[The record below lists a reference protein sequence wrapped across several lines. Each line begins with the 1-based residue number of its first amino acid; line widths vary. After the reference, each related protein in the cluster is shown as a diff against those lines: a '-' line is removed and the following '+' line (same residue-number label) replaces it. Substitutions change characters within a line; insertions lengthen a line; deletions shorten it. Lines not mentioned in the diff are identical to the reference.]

1 MAWVFGG
8 DQKKEQGQG
17 KGGWV
22 FDGAGRSGDSRS
34 LEERIRE
41 RQEEEERQEEQ
52 RLEKQRQEE
61 QRKAEERREQETPA
75 ASFGT
80 DAQAEDGEQREP
92 YAPSRELQQL
102 MQDPSAGLSAFG
114 AASADISDSRT
125 VKAKEEYERVANVES
140 LGSGYDREAMQ
151 KAQQQAEAQRQTD
164 EILAAARKKEEEEI
178 TRAISQ
184 LPEQQQVELYLDP
197 NYTLTD
203 SDKVHALELIESYR
217 NQGLDESKSTAEQLQ
232 ALQKKAKGSALGYIL
247 EKTAAGVG
255 ITLEG
260 MQNYIVDTVQKI
272 PGWIRDAGEFAKTEE
287 QLQQALNSGLDI
299 GTQEGSA
306 EMSRI
311 IDEGLSQS
319 GFNEEFED
327 PLEER
332 MSALDD
338 LKSHTR
344 GEQAALVDSRYNNP
358 AGGVKLAGEV
368 GGAIGALLPGL
379 LLNMFTGGGGMAV
392 MFASAAGNAIDE
404 AKSEGADDTTAYIY
418 GLLSGATE
426 VATEKVTGGIPGLGV
441 GGGDDLV
448 RGMLKKAAAS
458 PATQQVVM
466 KAADILGE
474 GVEEYLSEVVGAYL
488 EKLYKEDDR
497 GAWQTFVETQPDALA
512 SFLLGSLTS
521 GVMNVGEIPGIIGN
535 VNTERA
541 LQSGEPVTVRQA
553 QNYENLVNDLYKPGT
568 QEWQQAMDRA
578 LENASPATRAG
589 MRQLAMDQYNAQ
601 AAPDQLGSE
610 EWYRMQMQQY
620 RDGLVS
626 PLPVAQRNAETPQGA
641 MSLPIVGT
649 EDIGQEIKAQ
659 EEKSVTTADG
669 NQSTI
674 TEIKKKVSEYVNKVI
689 QKKGALDKTEIKM
702 PIWKVPENIIQRV
715 NESSQG
721 RLNLEG
727 RHFVFNA
734 YEIWHEYKQHSGK
747 ERAASQGQIPLTAE
761 SIVDVLDVLSDPD
774 YVEFRQMPNNKNL
787 NTYSFILAKK
797 IDGHM
802 VVTETTGGAKSK
814 EVTTKAIWNFTNEMW
829 NKYLESGLSLS
840 DFIDKTAGKK
850 KTGGISAT
858 IDAPERT
865 PLHTPEASS
874 HTITPVLNDSLSQ
887 GETKINEGA
896 SQSGEVEQPVP
907 LPVAQ
912 QTAETPQRTIPLP
925 IAGEELGGG
934 TSIQGDASRQ
944 ARQRAIET
952 GTASEELLGYTERM
966 VRRSGRRLEYVFE
979 PDSPVGGSVDDTKIT
994 INLANPDYAF
1004 NTAVH
1009 EVGHTMKSGNSRQ
1022 WASFEQAMLRLADSS
1037 PEMEAIARGVADAYI
1052 GENSRGLRSMQ
1063 AEDGSLNEAA
1073 LAEEISLK
1081 LAEEIVKDPARITQ
1095 AVEQDRGM
1103 IQRLLDFV
1111 RGLKNQA
1118 MIRFG
1123 KNESAMLDEAER
1135 TLVNLLR
1142 GQAGSVPAERYE
1154 IQSRL
1159 SDTVGL
1165 AQDLTYESL
1174 VAKPDMKVTQIDDSK
1189 TYKGTKEER
1198 RQVLQNAKN
1207 NAAAV
1212 GKQNS
1217 DGSISVYAADLGEN
1231 VILSTRGL
1239 IHGLDRRL
1247 NENAA
1252 VTERAGEILQN
1263 AILINKLVPKD
1274 PDLKDCFVMLGA
1286 AQNQGGDL
1294 SLVEFVIKQ
1303 HSNELR
1309 QVNVLYSLNN
1319 KKGDPAARSA
1329 WGLESPTTGPTIS
1342 IADLLDIASETFP
1355 DILPESV
1362 LRQYGFDTRPE
1373 GAQSKYVL
1381 FGLNTTPNTESNL
1394 PWREYARQ
1402 RYADLQSR
1410 MGGAQTAAIPL
1421 PVAQQTA
1428 ETPQGAMP
1436 LPIAGEQTAKSR
1448 QYQTR
1453 AENRFVNEI
1462 GEALS
1467 VPGTARRGVLKPA
1480 AQQLTQEIRETGRVN
1495 AETANAVFDEVYRQG
1510 RIVLDEV
1517 YNQYKDLKAELRREP
1532 ITLAQVDR
1540 NSQTYQ
1546 EFRQS
1551 NFGVLNLV
1559 NEGGVPVDV
1568 KYQDLAERWP
1578 ELFPA
1583 DVTNPADQLEKMA
1596 EVARSIVKTEADLD
1610 TYYGDDPFWR
1620 DAARESFDRSLEK
1633 LQDEM
1638 GVVTRYDAEQAQ
1650 KQRAKRTSAPP
1661 SVEQMQ
1667 AVYRTAQQLQKK
1679 ADRVVR
1685 NTLLTDS
1692 DNKTVE
1698 GLLRGKISPEQVVG
1712 ANSRDILRVYEAKK
1726 AVRDV
1731 MEPIRQYKADRHEE
1745 RLSTAQEFIENS
1757 VKWKDK
1763 KIGYAYNTET
1773 MERNLRD
1780 IAGNDA
1786 KGLIDYYF
1794 TPVHKDVAA
1803 LTRWKNQ
1810 MRNRVRSLK
1819 LNHAESAYLQM
1830 YGELQGV
1837 EAARQM
1843 GLERSDGEIENLREQ
1858 EAKYYERHKDKIDK
1872 VKVERA
1878 LKVFRGIY
1886 DEAIA
1891 RMNRVYVENGYAPV
1905 EYRQGYFPHFNENK
1919 PTGWLGRIA
1928 GYFGISTG
1936 GDTLPTDIDGLT
1948 HTFKPGRKFNQFG
1961 LQRTGYQTE
1970 YDALKGLD
1978 KYLETAADVIF
1989 LTDDIQNLRALES
2002 AIRMRYSEKGVQE
2015 RIREIQRNEDFTEAE
2030 KDSALEEYRKKSLG
2044 HLNGFVRELTN
2055 YTNLLAGKKSA
2066 ADRGIEGDLG
2076 RGIYQTMNNIERR
2089 VAANMVAANPASW
2102 MTNFIPIVQAA
2113 AEVSPKSIVRAAKDT
2128 AKNWAKNDG
2137 FEDRSTFLTNRAG
2150 SAPASRTKKLQKL
2163 SEWMGKP
2170 MEWIDMF
2177 TANVV
2182 TRAKYYE
2189 NIRGERMTPDAAMD
2203 DADSFAASIM
2213 ADRSKGALPTIFAR
2227 KSPLWKAVTMFQ
2239 VEVNNQLRHYF
2250 KDLPQAH
2257 RDEALKVIA
2266 QVLLKYFIGAYL
2278 YNDLYEYFIGRRPA
2292 MDAIGLLNETVG
2304 NLSGY
2309 QLPNLIEAVEDL
2321 ASGESPDF
2329 TTQRKGAIQ
2338 AVSML
2343 GEGVAEQL
2351 PFVGGMLGGGRIPVT
2366 SVIPDPR
2373 AVVSAVTGLGSG
2385 EIAPNKAGSVILDEL
2400 EKPFY
2405 YLLPPFGGGQGK
2417 KLVEGVSAVMR
2428 GGVYGINNDG
2438 EETLRFPIEDQSL
2451 GTYLQ
2456 AGFFGPYALP
2466 TGQEYA
2472 QSGFKSKSVSWTQEW
2487 EAAKEQGIGF
2497 DQFEEWK
2504 ELASE
2509 VRADKNEKGNSIP
2522 GTKAKN
2528 LRQLLNDPRFDFTP
2542 TQREFL
2548 MQQAGYDY
2556 YTLEKVEK

>member
-1 MAWVFGG
+1 MAWVFGEDQE
-8 DQKKEQGQG
+8 DQKKEQGKG
-17 KGGWV
+17 KSGWV
-22 FDGAGRSGDSRS
+22 FEGSSTSGDSRS
-34 LEERIRE
+34 LEERIRA
-41 RQEEEERQEEQ
+41 RQLEEERQA
-52 RLEKQRQEE
+52 KQREE
-61 QRKAEERREQETPA
+61 KRQEQEASA
-75 ASFGT
+75 ASSNSNPT
-80 DAQAEDGEQREP
+80 PLPVAEKEEKSE
-92 YAPSRELQQL
+92 PSRELQEL
-102 MQDPSAGLSAFG
+102 MRDPNAGLSAFG
-114 AASADISDSRT
+114 ALEPDARDNTTAR
-125 VKAKEEYERVANVES
+125 AKEEYARVANVES
-140 LGSGYDREAMQ
+140 LGSGYDWESMQ
-151 KAQQQAEAQRQTD
+151 KIQQQAEAERQMD
-164 EILAAARKKEEEEI
+164 EILAAARKQEEEEA
-178 TRAISQ
+178 TKAISQ
-184 LPEQQQVELYLDP
+184 LPEQQQLELYLDP

-203 SDKVHALELIESYR
+203 SDKAHALELIESYR

-247 EKTAAGVG
+247 EKTAAGLG
-255 ITLEG
+255 SSLEG
-260 MQNYIVDTVQKI
+260 AKNFLVDTVQKI
-272 PGWIRDAGEFAKTEE
+272 PVWVRDAGEFAKTEE
-287 QLQQALNSGLDI
+287 QLQQALNAGLDI
-299 GTQEGSA
+299 GSEEGSA

-332 MSALDD
+332 MSALDA
-338 LKSHTR
+338 LKSDTLK
-344 GEQAALVDSRYNNP
+344 EQAALVDSRYNNP
-358 AGGVKLAGEV
+358 AGAVKLAGEV
-368 GGAIGALLPGL
+368 GGGIGGVLPSIGVNAL
-379 LLNMFTGGGGMAV
+379 TGGGGMAV
-392 MFASAAGNAIDE
+392 MFASAAGNAAEE

-426 VATEKVTGGIPGLGV
+426 VATEKISGGIPGLGM
-441 GGGDDLV
+441 GGTDDAV
-448 RGMLKKAAAS
+448 KWMLKRASAS

-466 KAADILGE
+466 KTVDVLGE
-474 GVEEYLSEVVGAYL
+474 GAEEYISEVVGAYL

-512 SFLLGSLTS
+512 SLLLGSLTS
-521 GVMNVGEIPGIIGN
+521 GVMNLGEIPGIIGN

-541 LQSGEPVTVRQA
+541 LQSGESVTERQA
-553 QNYENLVNDLYKPGT
+553 QNYENLVNDLYEPGT
-568 QEWQQAMDRA
+568 QEWQRAMDRA
-578 LENASPATRAG
+578 LENASPSTRAG
-589 MRQLAMDQYNAQ
+589 MRQLATDQYNAK
-601 AAPDQLGSE
+601 ATPDQLGSE

-620 RDGLVS
+620 RDGLAS
-626 PLPVAQRNAETPQGA
+626 PLPVAQQNTETVQGA
-641 MSLPIVGT
+641 T
-649 EDIGQEIKAQ
+649 
-659 EEKSVTTADG
+659 
-669 NQSTI
+669 
-674 TEIKKKVSEYVNKVI
+674 
-689 QKKGALDKTEIKM
+689 
-702 PIWKVPENIIQRV
+702 
-715 NESSQG
+715 
-721 RLNLEG
+721 
-727 RHFVFNA
+727 
-734 YEIWHEYKQHSGK
+734 
-747 ERAASQGQIPLTAE
+747 
-761 SIVDVLDVLSDPD
+761 
-774 YVEFRQMPNNKNL
+774 
-787 NTYSFILAKK
+787 
-797 IDGHM
+797 
-802 VVTETTGGAKSK
+802 
-814 EVTTKAIWNFTNEMW
+814 
-829 NKYLESGLSLS
+829 
-840 DFIDKTAGKK
+840 
-850 KTGGISAT
+850 
-858 IDAPERT
+858 
-865 PLHTPEASS
+865 
-874 HTITPVLNDSLSQ
+874 
-887 GETKINEGA
+887 
-896 SQSGEVEQPVP
+896 
-907 LPVAQ
+907 
-912 QTAETPQRTIPLP
+912 PLP
-925 IAGEELGGG
+925 IAGEELAGGI
-934 TSIQGDASRQ
+934 SVQSDASRQ
-944 ARQRAIET
+944 ARQKAVET
-952 GTASEELLGYTERM
+952 GTVSEELLGYTERM
-966 VRRSGRRLEYVFE
+966 AQRSGRQLEYVFE
-979 PDSPVGGSVDDTKIT
+979 PDSPVGGSVDGEKIT

-1009 EVGHTMKSGNSRQ
+1009 EVGHTMKSGNPQQ
-1022 WASFEQAMLRLADSS
+1022 WASFEQAMLQLADSN

-1123 KNESAMLDEAER
+1123 KSESAMLDEAER

-1142 GQAGSVPAERYE
+1142 GQAGSVTGERYSIRQDADGKPFVE
-1154 IQSRL
+1154 IDEDILAGVPNKDKIKTVAAELRRRYPDGFNWRGWKIDLNGQGIREFTRSLDTQRL
-1159 SDTVGL
+1159 SKKNQTFYNDKLRTAANLDEIIEVADNIRNESPAHSRKDNLSSFNRADVQIRVGQNDYT
-1165 AQDLTYESL
+1165 AEVVT
-1174 VAKPDMKVTQIDDSK
+1174 AIKPSTKEIFYDIVNLRPMQIK
-1189 TYKGTKEER
+1189 TYPPASTEHSMNVVQSDTDMSSMESIINEQQFVNPKES
-1198 RQVLQNAKN
+1198 AKN
-1207 NAAAV
+1207 
-1212 GKQNS
+1212 S
-1217 DGSISVYAADLGEN
+1217 
-1231 VILSTRGL
+1231 LS
-1239 IHGLDRRL
+1239 
-1247 NENAA
+1247 
-1252 VTERAGEILQN
+1252 
-1263 AILINKLVPKD
+1263 
-1274 PDLKDCFVMLGA
+1274 
-1286 AQNQGGDL
+1286 
-1294 SLVEFVIKQ
+1294 
-1303 HSNELR
+1303 
-1309 QVNVLYSLNN
+1309 
-1319 KKGDPAARSA
+1319 
-1329 WGLESPTTGPTIS
+1329 
-1342 IADLLDIASETFP
+1342 
-1355 DILPESV
+1355 
-1362 LRQYGFDTRPE
+1362 
-1373 GAQSKYVL
+1373 
-1381 FGLNTTPNTESNL
+1381 TTPNTESNL

-1410 MGGAQTAAIPL
+1410 MGEAQTAAIPL
-1421 PVAQQTA
+1421 PVAQRNA

-1467 VPGTARRGVLKPA
+1467 VPGGARRNVLKPA
-1480 AQQLTQEIRETGRVN
+1480 AQQLTQEIRETGRVS
-1495 AETANAVFDEVYRQG
+1495 AETANAVFDEVYQQG

-1517 YNQYKDLKAELRREP
+1517 YNQYKDLKTELRREP

-1540 NSQTYQ
+1540 DSQTYQ
-1546 EFRQS
+1546 EFRRS

-1568 KYQDLAERWP
+1568 KYLDLAERWP

-1583 DVTNPADQLEKMA
+1583 DVFEPAERLKKMA

-1610 TYYGDDPFWR
+1610 TYYADDPFWK
-1620 DAARESFDRSLEK
+1620 DAARESFDRSLER

-1638 GVVTRYDAEQAQ
+1638 GVVTRYDAEHAQ
-1650 KQRAKRTSAPP
+1650 KQNTRRTAAAP

-1667 AVYRTAQQLQKK
+1667 AVYRTAQQMKEK
-1679 ADRVVR
+1679 ADKVVQ
-1685 NTLLTDS
+1685 NTLLTDA
-1692 DNKTVE
+1692 DNQTVE
-1698 GLLRGKISPEQVVG
+1698 GLLRGKISPEQVTG

-1731 MEPIRQYKADRHEE
+1731 MEPIRKYKAGRHEE
-1745 RLSTAQEFIENS
+1745 KLSTAQEFLENS

-1858 EAKYYERHKDKIDK
+1858 EAKYYDAHKNKIDK
-1872 VKVERA
+1872 AKVERA

-1936 GDTLPTDIDGLT
+1936 SDTLPTDIDGLT

-2257 RDEALKVIA
+2257 RDKALKVIA

-2329 TTQRKGAIQ
+2329 TVQRKGAIQ
-2338 AVSML
+2338 AVATL

-2366 SVIPDPR
+2366 SVIPDIGSLS
-2373 AVVSAVTGLGSG
+2373 SAGTGLLSG
-2385 EIAPNKAGSVILDEL
+2385 EMAPNKAGSVILDEL

-2417 KLVEGVSAVMR
+2417 KLVEGVRAVMQ
-2428 GGVYGINNDG
+2428 GGVYGLNNEG
-2438 EETLRFPIEDQSL
+2438 EKILRFPIEDQSI
-2451 GTYLQ
+2451 GTYIQ
-2456 AGFFGPYALP
+2456 AGLFGPYALP

-2472 QSGFKSKSVSWTQEW
+2472 QSGFKSKSVNWTQEW
-2487 EAAKEQGIGF
+2487 EAAKEQGISF

-2522 GTKAKN
+2522 GTKARN

-2542 TQREFL
+2542 TQRELL

-2556 YTLEKVEK
+2556 YTLEKVDEG

>member
-1 MAWVFGG
+1 MAWVFGEDQE
-8 DQKKEQGQG
+8 DQKKEQGKG
-17 KGGWV
+17 KSGWV
-22 FDGAGRSGDSRS
+22 FEGSSTSGDSRS
-34 LEERIRE
+34 LEERIRA
-41 RQEEEERQEEQ
+41 RQLEEERQA
-52 RLEKQRQEE
+52 KQREE
-61 QRKAEERREQETPA
+61 KRQEQEASA
-75 ASFGT
+75 ASSNSNPT
-80 DAQAEDGEQREP
+80 PLPVAEKEEKSE
-92 YAPSRELQQL
+92 PSRELQEL
-102 MQDPSAGLSAFG
+102 MRDPNAGLSAFG
-114 AASADISDSRT
+114 ALEPDARDNTTAW
-125 VKAKEEYERVANVES
+125 AKEEYARVANVES
-140 LGSGYDREAMQ
+140 LGSGYDWESMQ
-151 KAQQQAEAQRQTD
+151 KIQQQAEAERQMD
-164 EILAAARKKEEEEI
+164 EILAAARKQEEEEA
-178 TRAISQ
+178 TKAISQ
-184 LPEQQQVELYLDP
+184 LPEQQQLELYLDP

-203 SDKVHALELIESYR
+203 SDKAHALELIESYR

-247 EKTAAGVG
+247 EKTAAGLG
-255 ITLEG
+255 SSLEG
-260 MQNYIVDTVQKI
+260 AKNFLVDTVQKI
-272 PGWIRDAGEFAKTEE
+272 PVWVRDAGEFAKTEE

-332 MSALDD
+332 MSALDA
-338 LKSHTR
+338 LKSDTLK
-344 GEQAALVDSRYNNP
+344 EQAALVDSRYNNP
-358 AGGVKLAGEV
+358 TGGVKLAGEV
-368 GGAIGALLPGL
+368 GGAIGGMLPSIGVNAL
-379 LLNMFTGGGGMAV
+379 TGGGGMAV
-392 MFASAAGNAIDE
+392 MFASAAGNAAEE

-426 VATEKVTGGIPGLGV
+426 VATEKISGGIPGLGV
-441 GGGDDLV
+441 GGLDDAV
-448 RGMLKKAAAS
+448 KAGLKRKAVS
-458 PATQQVVM
+458 PAVQQAVM
-466 KAADILGE
+466 KTVDVLGE
-474 GVEEYLSEVVGAYL
+474 GAEEYISEVVGAYL

-512 SFLLGSLTS
+512 SLLLGSLTS
-521 GVMNVGEIPGIIGN
+521 GVMNLGEIPGIIGN

-541 LQSGEPVTVRQA
+541 LQSGESVTERQA
-553 QNYENLVNDLYKPGT
+553 QNYENLVNDLYEPGT
-568 QEWQQAMDRA
+568 QEWQRAMDLA
-578 LENASPATRAG
+578 LENASPSTRAG
-589 MRQLAMDQYNAQ
+589 MRQLATEQYNAQ
-601 AAPDQLGSE
+601 DAPDQLGSE

-620 RDGLVS
+620 RDGLAS
-626 PLPVAQRNAETPQGA
+626 PP
-641 MSLPIVGT
+641 
-649 EDIGQEIKAQ
+649 
-659 EEKSVTTADG
+659 
-669 NQSTI
+669 
-674 TEIKKKVSEYVNKVI
+674 
-689 QKKGALDKTEIKM
+689 
-702 PIWKVPENIIQRV
+702 
-715 NESSQG
+715 
-721 RLNLEG
+721 
-727 RHFVFNA
+727 
-734 YEIWHEYKQHSGK
+734 
-747 ERAASQGQIPLTAE
+747 
-761 SIVDVLDVLSDPD
+761 
-774 YVEFRQMPNNKNL
+774 
-787 NTYSFILAKK
+787 
-797 IDGHM
+797 
-802 VVTETTGGAKSK
+802 
-814 EVTTKAIWNFTNEMW
+814 
-829 NKYLESGLSLS
+829 
-840 DFIDKTAGKK
+840 
-850 KTGGISAT
+850 
-858 IDAPERT
+858 
-865 PLHTPEASS
+865 
-874 HTITPVLNDSLSQ
+874 
-887 GETKINEGA
+887 
-896 SQSGEVEQPVP
+896 
-907 LPVAQ
+907 PVAQ
-912 QTAETPQRTIPLP
+912 QNTETVQGATPLP
-925 IAGEELGGG
+925 IAGEELGGD
-934 TSIQGDASRQ
+934 TLVQSDMSRQ
-944 ARQRAIET
+944 ARQRAVEA
-952 GTASEELLGYTERM
+952 GTVSEELLGYTERM
-966 VRRSGRRLEYVFE
+966 AQRSGRQLEYVFE
-979 PDSPVGGSVDDTKIT
+979 PDSPVGGSVDGEQIT

-1009 EVGHTMKSGNSRQ
+1009 EVGHTMKSGNPQQ
-1022 WASFEQAMLRLADSS
+1022 WASFEQAMLRLADSN
-1037 PEMEAIARGVADAYI
+1037 PEMEAIARGVADAYLS
-1052 GENSRGLRSMQ
+1052 ENSRGLRSMQ

-1081 LAEEIVKDPARITQ
+1081 LAEEIVKDPARITR

-1123 KNESAMLDEAER
+1123 KSESAMLDEAER

-1142 GQAGSVPAERYE
+1142 GQAGSVTGERYSIRQDADGKPFVE
-1154 IQSRL
+1154 IDEDILAGVPNKDKIKTVAAELRRRYPDGFNWRGWKIGLNGQGIREFTRSRDTRNL
-1159 SDTVGL
+1159 SMGDRTVYRDKL
-1165 AQDLTYESL
+1165 RTAANLDEIIEVADNIRNESPSHPRKDNL
-1174 VAKPDMKVTQIDDSK
+1174 SSFNRADVQIRVGQNDYTAEVVTAIKPS
-1189 TYKGTKEER
+1189 TKEIFYDI
-1198 RQVLQNAKN
+1198 VNLTPTKIKDFPASSMLKN
-1207 NAAAV
+1207 SATAQTQGNPLTNIIFT
-1212 GKQNS
+1212 KES
-1217 DGSISVYAADLGEN
+1217 DVNGSDSSKSS
-1231 VILSTRGL
+1231 LS
-1239 IHGLDRRL
+1239 
-1247 NENAA
+1247 
-1252 VTERAGEILQN
+1252 
-1263 AILINKLVPKD
+1263 
-1274 PDLKDCFVMLGA
+1274 
-1286 AQNQGGDL
+1286 
-1294 SLVEFVIKQ
+1294 
-1303 HSNELR
+1303 
-1309 QVNVLYSLNN
+1309 
-1319 KKGDPAARSA
+1319 
-1329 WGLESPTTGPTIS
+1329 
-1342 IADLLDIASETFP
+1342 
-1355 DILPESV
+1355 
-1362 LRQYGFDTRPE
+1362 
-1373 GAQSKYVL
+1373 
-1381 FGLNTTPNTESNL
+1381 TTPNTESNL

-1402 RYADLQSR
+1402 KYADLQSQ
-1410 MGGAQTAAIPL
+1410 MGEAQTAAIPL
-1421 PVAQQTA
+1421 PVAQQNA
-1428 ETPQGAMP
+1428 EMPQRTIP

-1467 VPGTARRGVLKPA
+1467 VPGGARRNVLKPA
-1480 AQQLTQEIRETGRVN
+1480 VQQLTQEIRETGRVS
-1495 AETANAVFDEVYRQG
+1495 AETANAVFDEVYQQG

-1517 YNQYKDLKAELRREP
+1517 YNQYKGLKAELRREP

-1540 NSQTYQ
+1540 DSQTYQ
-1546 EFRQS
+1546 EFRRS

-1568 KYQDLAERWP
+1568 KYLDLAKRWP
-1578 ELFPA
+1578 ELFPT
-1583 DVTNPADQLEKMA
+1583 DVFEPTERLKKMA

-1620 DAARESFDRSLEK
+1620 DAARESFDLSLEK

-1650 KQRAKRTSAPP
+1650 KQSAKRTAASP

-1667 AVYRTAQQLQKK
+1667 AVYRTAQQLKEK
-1679 ADRVVR
+1679 ADKVVQ
-1685 NTLLTDS
+1685 NTLLTDV
-1692 DNKTVE
+1692 DNQTVE
-1698 GLLRGKISPEQVVG
+1698 GLLRGKISPEQVTG

-1731 MEPIRQYKADRHEE
+1731 MEPIRKYKADRHEE
-1745 RLSTAQEFIENS
+1745 RLSTAQEFLENS

-1858 EAKYYERHKDKIDK
+1858 ESKYYERHKDKIDK
-1872 VKVERA
+1872 AKVERA

-1936 GDTLPTDIDGLT
+1936 SDTLPTDIDGLT

-2257 RDEALKVIA
+2257 RDKALKVIA

-2321 ASGESPDF
+2321 ASGENPDF
-2329 TTQRKGAIQ
+2329 TVQRKGAIQ
-2338 AVSML
+2338 AVATL

-2366 SVIPDPR
+2366 SVIPDIGSLS
-2373 AVVSAVTGLGSG
+2373 SAGTGLLSG
-2385 EIAPNKAGSVILDEL
+2385 EMAPNKAGSVILDEL

-2417 KLVEGVSAVMR
+2417 KLVEGVRAVMQ
-2428 GGVYGINNDG
+2428 GGVYGLNNEG
-2438 EETLRFPIEDQSL
+2438 EKILRFPIEDQSI
-2451 GTYLQ
+2451 GTYIQ
-2456 AGFFGPYALP
+2456 AGLFGPYALP

-2472 QSGFKSKSVSWTQEW
+2472 QSGFKSKSVNWTQEW
-2487 EAAKEQGIGF
+2487 EAAKEQGISF

-2522 GTKAKN
+2522 GTKARN

-2542 TQREFL
+2542 TQRELL

-2556 YTLEKVEK
+2556 YTLEKVDEG